1 MLKSLISKV
10 ILTSFV
16 ASSAFTAGFIF
27 NKISKNTDIVN
38 KFKKAII
45 KKNTSASSEK

>member
-1 MLKSLISKV
+1 MLKSLIKKV

-16 ASSAFTAGFIF
+16 ASSAFTAGFII
-27 NKISKNTDIVN
+27 NKISKKTDVVN

-45 KKNTSASSEK
+45 KKNSSASSD

>member
-10 ILTSFV
+10 ILTSFF
-16 ASSAFTAGFIF
+16 ASSAITAVFII
-27 NKISKNTDIVN
+27 NRITKKTDIIN

-45 KKNTSASSEK
+45 KKNTSASSE

>member
-16 ASSAFTAGFIF
+16 VSSAFTAGLII
-27 NKISKNTDIVN
+27 NRVSKNTDIIN
-38 KFKKAII
+38 KFKKALI
-45 KKNTSASSEK
+45 KKNTSASSE

>member
-1 MLKSLISKV
+1 MLKSLISKL
-10 ILTSFV
+10 IFTSFV
-16 ASSAFTAGFIF
+16 ASSAFTAGLII

-45 KKNTSASSEK
+45 KKNTSASSD